1 MQNRSEFLDYL
12 KRNEGTCAVRANG
25 RTGTCKQGGAWRG
38 RTERVAAILASTM
51 LLFWMLAHPSL
62 ARAQDA
68 APSQA
73 SAPAAI
79 PQEKLDSLLAP
90 IALYPD
96 ELLAQTLMASTYPLD
111 VVEAA
116 RFVKA
121 NRELKGD
128 ALDKAVLQ
136 KNWDP
141 SVQSLTAF
149 PQVLEMMDE
158 KIEWTQELGDAFLS
172 DKQRVMQTVQGL
184 RQKADASGNL
194 QSNEQQK
201 VVKEQTT
208 IIIEPAQPDVV
219 YVPTYNPTV
228 VYGSWWAPMYPPY
241 YWPPPAYYYPGG
253 AFVAGAIGFGIG
265 WAIGNNHWGWG
276 DVDWGRGDI
285 NIDIDKNNTFINN
298 NKDFKNKVSNG
309 KWEHNPSQRKGV
321 SYRDNATRERFQK
334 SDPGAVASRR
344 DARGFEGAG
353 TRDAQRGE
361 ADRASA
367 GTRDAQRPGSTD
379 RASAG
384 TRDAQPGGGFSRSDT
399 GASAGAR
406 DAQRSGGSDFGAS
419 AGTRDTQR
427 GSSSSFGGSSSRTS
441 PSFNASQSRSQAS
454 SYSSRGA
461 SSRSSSMGGSRA
473 GGGMRGGGGGG
484 RR

>member
-1 MQNRSEFLDYL
+1 LGLQNRPGGACRVS
-12 KRNEGTCAVRANG
+12 ANRHAG
-25 RTGTCKQGGAWRG
+25 ERMQRPRQGGRA
-38 RTERVAAILASTM
+38 ELIASMLIAAM
-51 LLFWMLAHPSL
+51 VLLWMVAHPSS

-68 APSQA
+68 AAGQA
-73 SAPAAI
+73 SAQAAF

-128 ALDKAVLQ
+128 ALDQEVLK

-149 PQVLEMMDE
+149 PQVLEMMDD

-172 DKQRVMQTVQGL
+172 NKQQVMATVQGL

-276 DVDWGRGDI
+276 DVDWDRGDI
-285 NIDIDKNNTFINN
+285 NINIDRDNTFINN

-309 KWEHNPSQRKGV
+309 TWNHDPSQRKGV

-353 TRDAQRGE
+353 TRDAQRPGGT
-361 ADRASA
+361 DRTSA
-367 GTRDAQRPGSTD
+367 GTRDAQRG
-379 RASAG
+379 
-384 TRDAQPGGGFSRSDT
+384 
-399 GASAGAR
+399 
-406 DAQRSGGSDFGAS
+406 GGSDFGAS
-419 AGTRDTQR
+419 AGTRDVQR
-427 GSSSSFGGSSSRTS
+427 GGTSDFGASAGTRDVQRSGGSSVGSGSASAR
-441 PSFNASQSRSQAS
+441 PSFNSSQSRSQAS

-461 SSRSSSMGGSRA
+461 SSRASMGG
-473 GGGMRGGGGGG
+473 GGRSGGGGG

>member
-1 MQNRSEFLDYL
+1 MRNRSELLGYV
-12 KRNEGTCAVRANG
+12 KKSGGACAVCVDGQTG
-25 RTGTCKQGGAWRG
+25 RRTRGGARRG
-38 RTERVAAILASTM
+38 RTERMAAILAAAM
-51 LLFWMLAHPSL
+51 LLFWMLAHPSPV
-62 ARAQDA
+62 RAQNA
-68 APSQA
+68 APNQA

-128 ALDKAVLQ
+128 ALDKEVLK

-149 PQVLEMMDE
+149 PQVLEMMDD
-158 KIEWTQELGDAFLS
+158 KLEWTQELGDAFLS

-253 AFVAGAIGFGIG
+253 ALVAGAIGFGIG
-265 WAIGNNHWGWG
+265 WAIGSNHWGWG
-276 DVDWGRGDI
+276 DCDWGRGDI
-285 NIDIDKNNTFINN
+285 NIDIDRNNTFINN

-321 SYRDNATRERFQK
+321 SYRDSATRDRFQK
-334 SDPGAVASRR
+334 SDPGAVSSRR
-344 DARGFEGAG
+344 DARGFESAG
-353 TRDAQRGE
+353 TRDAQRGG

-384 TRDAQPGGGFSRSDT
+384 TRDAQPGGGFSRSDA
-399 GASAGAR
+399 GASAGTR
-406 DAQRSGGSDFGAS
+406 DAQRGGGSDFGAS

-427 GSSSSFGGSSSRTS
+427 GSSSSFGGSSSHSS
-441 PSFNASQSRSQAS
+441 PSFNSSHSRSQAS

-461 SSRSSSMGGSRA
+461 SSRASMGGGAR
-473 GGGMRGGGGGG
+473 GGGGG

>member
-12 KRNEGTCAVRANG
+12 KRNEARCAVGANG
-25 RTGTCKQGGAWRG
+25 RTGTRTQGSARRG
-38 RTERVAAILASTM
+38 RMELVAAILASAM

-73 SAPAAI
+73 SAQAAI

-128 ALDKAVLQ
+128 ALDQAVLK

-149 PQVLEMMDE
+149 PQVLEMMDD

-172 DKQRVMQTVQGL
+172 DKQRVMQTVQSL

-241 YWPPPAYYYPGG
+241 YWPPPPYYYPGG
-253 AFVAGAIGFGIG
+253 ALVAGAIGFGIG
-265 WAIGNNHWGWG
+265 WAIGSNHWGWG
-276 DVDWGRGDI
+276 DCDWGRGDI
-285 NIDIDKNNTFINN
+285 NIDIDRNNTFINN

-344 DARGFEGAG
+344 DARGFESAGTRDTQRPGGADRASAGTRDVPRPSGADRAGASTRDTTRQGGFDGAGAG
-353 TRDAQRGE
+353 TRDAQRG
-361 ADRASA
+361 
-367 GTRDAQRPGSTD
+367 
-379 RASAG
+379 
-384 TRDAQPGGGFSRSDT
+384 
-399 GASAGAR
+399 
-406 DAQRSGGSDFGAS
+406 GGSDFGAS

-427 GSSSSFGGSSSRTS
+427 SGGSSFGSGSSRSS
-441 PSFNASQSRSQAS
+441 PSFNSSQSRSQAS
-454 SYSSRGA
+454 SFSSRGA
-461 SSRSSSMGGSRA
+461 SSRSSSMGGARS
-473 GGGMRGGGGGG
+473 GGGMRGGGG

>member
-1 MQNRSEFLDYL
+1 MQNRSEFSGLQN
-12 KRNEGTCAVRANG
+12 RPGGACAVSADSQAGG
-25 RTGTCKQGGAWRG
+25 RMQRPRQGGRA
-38 RTERVAAILASTM
+38 ELIASMLIAAM
-51 LLFWMLAHPSL
+51 LLLWMMAHPSS

-68 APSQA
+68 AAGEA
-73 SAPAAI
+73 SAQAVF

-128 ALDKAVLQ
+128 ALDQEVLK

-149 PQVLEMMDE
+149 PQVLEMMDD
-158 KIEWTQELGDAFLS
+158 KLEWTQELGDAFLA
-172 DKQRVMQTVQGL
+172 DKQGVMQTVQSL

-208 IIIEPAQPDVV
+208 IIIEPAQPEVV

-265 WAIGNNHWGWG
+265 WAIGSNHWGWG
-276 DVDWGRGDI
+276 SCDWGRGDI
-285 NIDIDKNNTFINN
+285 NININKNNTFINN

-334 SDPGAVASRR
+334 SDPGAVAARR
-344 DARGFEGAG
+344 DARGFESAG
-353 TRDAQRGE
+353 TRDAQRGG

-384 TRDAQPGGGFSRSDT
+384 TRDAQPGSGFSRSDT
-399 GASAGAR
+399 GASAGTR

-427 GSSSSFGGSSSRTS
+427 GSGSSFGGSSSHS
-441 PSFNASQSRSQAS
+441 NPSFNASQSRSQAS
-454 SYSSRGA
+454 NYSSRGA
-461 SSRSSSMGGSRA
+461 ASRSSSMGGSRS